1 MRELAGKYGG
11 KPRYGLAPKVAYQRQ
26 AEKSLL
32 HEWAHV
38 YQRPEIYNDVPT
50 AEYDASHFA
59 QAVAKRILAKKGK
72 RQKLPLDRSQFGP

>member
-1 MRELAGKYGG
+1 MRELAGKFGG
-11 KPRYGLAPKVAYQRQ
+11 KPGYGLAPKAAYQRQ

-38 YQRPEIYNDVPT
+38 YQRPEVYNDVPT

-59 QAVAKRILAKKGK
+59 QALSKRLIRPKGK
-72 RQKLPLDRSQFGP
+72 RVKVPLDRSQF